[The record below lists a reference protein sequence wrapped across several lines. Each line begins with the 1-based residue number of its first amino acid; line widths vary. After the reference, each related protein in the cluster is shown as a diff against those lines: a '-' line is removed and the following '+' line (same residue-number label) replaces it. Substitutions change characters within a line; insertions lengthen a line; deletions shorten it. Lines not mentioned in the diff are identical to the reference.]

1 MTMSLIKWTPRSRE
15 LSPFVGNSMLN
26 DIDQFINSFL
36 NQSSDF
42 IPTVSANWIPT
53 FDVIEKEKK
62 CEIRVEAP
70 GMEKNDFGVTVKDG
84 LITISGEK
92 KIDHSDKKNGYAYRE
107 SRGGRFS
114 RSFRLPETVNEKKVG
129 ATYKDGVLT
138 ISVPRSKPVE
148 ANKLEIEVK

>member
-1 MTMSLIKWTPRSRE
+1 MSLIKWTPRSTE

-26 DIDQFINSFL
+26 DIDQFINSFF
-36 NQSSDF
+36 NENVGF
-42 IPTVSANWIPT
+42 IPKASPSWIPA

-70 GMEKNDFGVTVKDG
+70 GMEKSDFAVSVKDG
-84 LITISGEK
+84 LITISGDK
-92 KIDHSDKKNGYAYRE
+92 KIDHSDNKDGCTYRE
-107 SRGGRFS
+107 SSEGRFS

-148 ANKLEIEVK
+148 ANKLKIEVK